1 MKRLKVDLDDLCIAI
16 ETSPGDD
23 MRWYL
28 DAESG
33 STILVTREYD
43 PVEDDGPTLEEIE
56 SHPDRYLPVPPTPS
70 HEAFRDMEAFV
81 AGLSDERLKE
91 SLELALGA
99 PRPFRRFKSV
109 LDHLPDQR
117 QAWFEFRRQ
126 RMVARARRWL
136 ANQGIELDDG

>member
-1 MKRLKVDLDDLCIAI
+1 MKRIKVDLDELCIAL
-16 ETSPGDD
+16 ETSPGED

-33 STILVTREYD
+33 ATILVTCEYD
-43 PVEDDGPTLEEIE
+43 PAEDGGPTLEEIE
-56 SHPDRYLPVPPTPS
+56 SHPDRYLPVSPTPS
-70 HEAFRDMEAFV
+70 HAAFADMEAFV

-109 LDHLPDQR
+109 LEHLPDQR
-117 QAWFEFRRQ
+117 QAWFDFRKQ
-126 RMVARARRWL
+126 RMLDRARRWL
-136 ANQGIELDDG
+136 ADQGIEPG